1 MTTIEFQRKAC
12 EFVASFSNSLND
24 EKIKPEEVTITF
36 TSPSPLKKCMLET
49 SISDGRFY
57 EVDYNEE
64 KKTLNLRLIEKTLID
79 VLRVA

>member
-36 TSPSPLKKCMLET
+36 TSPSPLKKMYA
-49 SISDGRFY
+49 R
-57 EVDYNEE
+57 N
-64 KKTLNLRLIEKTLID
+64 
-79 VLRVA
+79 